1 MDTMNEIGVD
11 EAQEKQRTD
20 GPKAANLKRDED
32 AERPRLNHCR
42 DAAESLR
49 KRFIEAGEQFYY
61 RTAPGE
67 PTKIAF
73 TDHGKRLV
81 TEHDDPSVIQ
91 GMILR
96 AKAKGW
102 TTVRVNGTTEF
113 KTEAWVQ
120 ATIAGLDVDGYTPR
134 GIDLARAEDRR
145 DQRPLRSKTA
155 QQPVDREASHDRTT
169 EDHARK
175 PDKALNPG
183 QQLAVA
189 TLEAILKAR
198 GDSPTMIAAAIE
210 EAKARLQGERVVV
223 GTVVDHG
230 IDHYNHD
237 VRNAKSYF
245 VKVATDG
252 GEREI
257 WGVDLSRAF
266 EQGKVQRGDAVALVQ
281 QAHEP
286 VTVTVP
292 LRDESGASIG
302 TAPQPATRNRWE
314 VIKMDSLGHCEQ
326 HQLKETA
333 RVGTQ
338 EPVVPRYDHTAA
350 RTDRTSTVTRSPAL
364 ERTRGGR

>member
-1 MDTMNEIGVD
+1 MNEIGVD
-11 EAQEKQRTD
+11 ETQATKRTD
-20 GPKAANLKRDED
+20 EPKPSEGNQDEG
-32 AERPRLNHCR
+32 AEQPRLNQRR

-67 PTKIAF
+67 PAKIAF

-91 GMILR
+91 GMVLR

-113 KTEAWVQ
+113 KAEAWVQ
-120 ATIAGLDVDGYTPR
+120 ATIAGLDVEGYTPR

-145 DQRPLRSKTA
+145 DQRPVRGKTVRE
-155 QQPVDREASHDRTT
+155 PVEPQASHERTT
-169 EDHARK
+169 DEHVRK
-175 PDKALNPG
+175 QEQTLSPS
-183 QQLAVA
+183 QQVAVA
-189 TLEAILKAR
+189 TLEAILRAR

-210 EAKARLQGERVVV
+210 EAKSRLQGERVIV

-230 IDHYNHD
+230 LDHYDHHIQ
-237 VRNAKSYF
+237 NAKSYF
-245 VKVATDG
+245 VKVATDR

-257 WGVDLSRAF
+257 WGVNPGRAF
-266 EQGKVQRGDAVALVQ
+266 EQRKVQRGDAVALVQ

-302 TAPQPATRNRWE
+302 GAPQPATRNRWE
-314 VIKMDSLGHCEQ
+314 VIKLNSLGDREQ
-326 HQLKETA
+326 HHLKEAA

-338 EPVVPRYDHTAA
+338 EPVVPRFDHAAA
-350 RTDRTSTVTRSPAL
+350 RTNRTPNVTRSPAL

>member
-1 MDTMNEIGVD
+1 MNEIGLD
-11 EAQEKQRTD
+11 EARETKQ
-20 GPKAANLKRDED
+20 NDEPRPSEGTQGEN
-32 AERPRLNHCR
+32 AEQPRLNQRR
-42 DAAESLR
+42 DAADSLR

-91 GMILR
+91 GMVLR

-120 ATIAGLDVDGYTPR
+120 ATIAGLDVEGYTPR
-134 GIDLARAEDRR
+134 GIDLARAEDRK
-145 DQRPLRSKTA
+145 DQRPVRGKTA
-155 QQPVDREASHDRTT
+155 QQPIKRDASHVRET
-169 EDHARK
+169 EDHVRE
-175 PDKALNPG
+175 PEQTFSPG
-183 QQLAVA
+183 QQVAVA

-198 GDSPTMIAAAIE
+198 GDSPTMIVAAVE

-223 GTVVDHG
+223 GTLVDHG

-237 VRNAKSYF
+237 IQNTKSYF
-245 VKVATDG
+245 VKVATDR

-257 WGVDLSRAF
+257 WGIDLSRAF

-281 QAHEP
+281 QAHER
-286 VTVTVP
+286 VTVRVP
-292 LRDESGASIG
+292 LRDASGASIG
-302 TAPQPATRNRWE
+302 AAPHPATRNRWE
-314 VIKMDSLGHCEQ
+314 VIKLDSIGVREQ
-326 HQLKETA
+326 HQLKEAA
-333 RVGTQ
+333 RVATQ
-338 EPVVPRYDHTAA
+338 EPVVPRFDHTAA
-350 RTDRTSTVTRSPAL
+350 RTDRTPSVPRSPVL

>member
-1 MDTMNEIGVD
+1 MNEIGVD
-11 EAQEKQRTD
+11 EAQEMKQ
-20 GPKAANLKRDED
+20 NDEPRP
-32 AERPRLNHCR
+32 AEGTQDENAEQPRLNQR
-42 DAAESLR
+42 SDAAESLR

-67 PTKIAF
+67 PAKIAF

-81 TEHDDPSVIQ
+81 TVHDDPSVIQ
-91 GMILR
+91 GMVLL

-120 ATIAGLDVDGYTPR
+120 ATIAGLDVQGYTPR

-145 DQRPLRSKTA
+145 DQRPLRSTTA
-155 QQPVDREASHDRTT
+155 QQPVNREASQNRAT

-183 QQLAVA
+183 QQVAVA

-198 GDSPTMIAAAIE
+198 GDSPTMIAAAIA

-230 IDHYNHD
+230 INHYNHD
-237 VRNAKSYF
+237 VQNAKSYF
-245 VKVATDG
+245 VKVVTDH

-257 WGVDLSRAF
+257 WGIDLGRAF

-281 QAHEP
+281 QSHER

-292 LRDESGASIG
+292 LRDASGASIG

-314 VIKMDSLGHCEQ
+314 VIKLDSLGVREQ
-326 HQLKETA
+326 HHLKEAA
-333 RVGTQ
+333 RTSTQ
-338 EPVVPRYDHTAA
+338 EPVVPRFDHTAA
-350 RTDRTSTVTRSPAL
+350 RTDVAQNTTRSPVL

>member
-1 MDTMNEIGVD
+1 MNEIGVG
-11 EAQEKQRTD
+11 EEPATKRTD
-20 GPKAANLKRDED
+20 EPKPAEGIKDEGPDQ
-32 AERPRLNHCR
+32 PRLNQRR

-49 KRFIEAGEQFYY
+49 KRFIEADEQFYY

-67 PTKIAF
+67 PTKLAF
-73 TDHGKRLV
+73 TDHGRRLV

-91 GMILR
+91 GMVLR

-120 ATIAGLDVDGYTPR
+120 ATIAGLDVEGYTPR

-145 DQRPLRSKTA
+145 DHRPVRGKTA
-155 QQPVDREASHDRTT
+155 QPPSDREASYDRTT
-169 EDHARK
+169 DDSVRK
-175 PDKALNPG
+175 EEKTMSPG
-183 QQLAVA
+183 QQVAVA

-198 GDSPTMIAAAIE
+198 GDSPTMITAAIE
-210 EAKARLQGERVVV
+210 EAKTRLQGERVVV

-230 IDHYNHD
+230 LDHYNHD
-237 VRNAKSYF
+237 VQKNNSYF
-245 VKVATDG
+245 VKVATDR

-257 WGVDLSRAF
+257 WGVDLGRVF

-314 VIKMDSLGHCEQ
+314 VIKMDSLGHREQ

-338 EPVVPRYDHTAA
+338 EPVVPRYDHTAP

-364 ERTRGGR
+364 ERTRGVR

>member
-1 MDTMNEIGVD
+1 MNEIGVD
-11 EAQEKQRTD
+11 EAQASKPTD
-20 GPKAANLKRDED
+20 EPKP
-32 AERPRLNHCR
+32 AEGTQGEGAEQPRLNQRR
-42 DAAESLR
+42 DAAEVLR

-73 TDHGKRLV
+73 TDRGKRLV

-91 GMILR
+91 GMVLR

-102 TTVRVNGTTEF
+102 TTVRVNGTPEF

-120 ATIAGLDVDGYTPR
+120 ATIAGLDVEGYTPR

-145 DQRPLRSKTA
+145 DHRPVRGKTA
-155 QQPVDREASHDRTT
+155 QPPSAREASYDRTT
-169 EDHARK
+169 DDSVRK
-175 PDKALNPG
+175 QEKTMSPG
-183 QQLAVA
+183 QQVAVA

-198 GDSPTMIAAAIE
+198 GDSPTMIAVAVK
-210 EAKARLQGERVVV
+210 EAKARFQGERVVV
-223 GTVVDHG
+223 GTVVDYG

-237 VRNAKSYF
+237 IQNTKSYF
-245 VKVATDG
+245 IKVATDR

-257 WGVDLSRAF
+257 WGVDLGRAL

-286 VTVTVP
+286 VAVKVP
-292 LRDESGASIG
+292 VRDSSGTSIG
-302 TAPQPATRNRWE
+302 AGSQPATRNRWD
-314 VIKMDSLGHCEQ
+314 VIKLDSLGVREQ
-326 HQLKETA
+326 HQLKDAA
-333 RVGTQ
+333 RVATQ
-338 EPVVPRYDHTAA
+338 EPVVPRFDHAAA
-350 RTDRTSTVTRSPAL
+350 RTDRTPNVTRSPAL

>member
-1 MDTMNEIGVD
+1 MNEIGVD
-11 EAQEKQRTD
+11 EAPETKRTD
-20 GPKAANLKRDED
+20 EPKPANVNQDEG
-32 AERPRLNHCR
+32 AEQPRLNQHR

-67 PTKIAF
+67 PTKLAF

-91 GMILR
+91 GMVLR

-102 TTVRVNGTTEF
+102 TTVRVNGTPEF

-120 ATIAGLDVDGYTPR
+120 ATIAGLDVEGYTPR

-155 QQPVDREASHDRTT
+155 QHPVDRNASHDRTT
-169 EDHARK
+169 DDHVK
-175 PDKALNPG
+175 NPDKSLSAG
-183 QQLAVA
+183 QQVAVA

-198 GDSPTMIAAAIE
+198 GDSPTMIAAAVE

-223 GTVVDHG
+223 GTVVDYG
-230 IDHYNHD
+230 IDHYDHN
-237 VRNAKSYF
+237 VQNAKSYF
-245 VKVATDG
+245 VKLATDR

-257 WGVDLSRAF
+257 WGIDLGRAF
-266 EQGKVQRGDAVALVQ
+266 EEGKAQRADAVALVQ

-286 VTVTVP
+286 VTVKVP
-292 LRDESGASIG
+292 VRDGSGTPIGVASH
-302 TAPQPATRNRWE
+302 PATRNRWE
-314 VIKMDSLGHCEQ
+314 VIKLNSLGGREQ
-326 HQLKETA
+326 DHLKEAA
-333 RVGTQ
+333 RASTQ
-338 EPVVPRYDHTAA
+338 EPVVPRFDHTAA
-350 RTDRTSTVTRSPAL
+350 RADRTPTITRSPAL

>member
-11 EAQEKQRTD
+11 EAQETKRTD
-20 GPKAANLKRDED
+20 EPKPANVNQDEN
-32 AERPRLNHCR
+32 AEQPRLNQRR

-67 PTKIAF
+67 PTKLAF

-91 GMILR
+91 GMVLL

-102 TTVRVNGTTEF
+102 STVRVNGTPAF

-120 ATIAGLDVDGYTPR
+120 ATIAGLDVEGYTPR

-145 DQRPLRSKTA
+145 DQRTIRAKTA
-155 QQPVDREASHDRTT
+155 QQPVDREASHDRAT
-169 EDHARK
+169 DDRIRK
-175 PDKALNPG
+175 QEQTLSPG
-183 QQLAVA
+183 QQVAMA

-198 GDSPTMIAAAIE
+198 GDSHTMIAAAMKQT
-210 EAKARLQGERVVV
+210 KARLQGERVVV

-230 IDHYNHD
+230 IDHYDHD
-237 VRNAKSYF
+237 IQNTKSYF
-245 VKVATDG
+245 VKVATDR

-257 WGVDLSRAF
+257 WGADLGRAV
-266 EQGKVQRGDAVALVQ
+266 EQGKVQRGDAVALLQ
-281 QAHEP
+281 QARKP
-286 VTVTVP
+286 VTVP
-292 LRDESGASIG
+292 LRDRSGTSIG
-302 TAPQPATRNRWE
+302 AASQPATCNRWE
-314 VIKMDSLGHCEQ
+314 IIKLDSLGDREQ
-326 HQLKETA
+326 HQLNEAA
-333 RVGTQ
+333 RTSTQ
-338 EPVVPRYDHTAA
+338 EPVVPRFDHTAA
-350 RTDRTSTVTRSPAL
+350 RADLTPNATRSPVL

>member
-1 MDTMNEIGVD
+1 MNHMEVH
-11 EAQEKQRTD
+11 EEPEPKRTD
-20 GPKAANLKRDED
+20 TPKSTHRNQAKDGE
-32 AERPRLNHCR
+32 EPSLNQRR

-49 KRFIEAGEQFYY
+49 KRFLEAGEQFYY

-73 TDHGKRLV
+73 TDQGKRLV

-91 GMILR
+91 GMVLR
-96 AKAKGW
+96 AKSKGW
-102 TTVRVNGTTEF
+102 TTVRVNGTAEF

-120 ATIAGLDVDGYTPR
+120 ATIAGLEVEGYTPR
-134 GIDLARAEDRR
+134 GIDLAQREDRQG
-145 DQRPLRSKTA
+145 QRPVRRPASKE
-155 QQPVDREASHDRTT
+155 PGDRVASSQEASESSPRSDQT
-169 EDHARK
+169 
-175 PDKALNPG
+175 LSPG
-183 QQLAVA
+183 QQVAVT
-189 TLEAILKAR
+189 TLEAILRAR
-198 GDSPTMIAAAIE
+198 GDSPTMIAAAVE
-210 EAKARLQGERVVV
+210 EAKARFQGERVIV

-237 VRNAKSYF
+237 VQNAKSYV
-245 VKVATDG
+245 VKVATDR

-266 EQGKVQRGDAVALVQ
+266 EQGKVLRGDAVALVQ

-292 LRDESGASIG
+292 VRDSSGTSIG
-302 TAPQPATRNRWE
+302 AASQPATLNRWE
-314 VIKMDSLGHCEQ
+314 VINLDSLGAREQ
-326 HQLKETA
+326 HQLKEAA

-338 EPVVPRYDHTAA
+338 EPAVPRFDHTAA
-350 RTDRTSTVTRSPAL
+350 RTDRTPNIIRSPAL

>member
-1 MDTMNEIGVD
+1 MNEIAVD
-11 EAQEKQRTD
+11 EAQATKRTD
-20 GPKAANLKRDED
+20 EPKPAQGTQDENAEQQRLKQG
-32 AERPRLNHCR
+32 R

-67 PTKIAF
+67 PAKIAF
-73 TDHGKRLV
+73 TDQGRRLV
-81 TEHDDPSVIQ
+81 TEHHDPSVIQ

-102 TTVRVNGTTEF
+102 TSVRVNGTTEF

-120 ATIAGLDVDGYTPR
+120 ATIAGLDVEGYTPR

-145 DQRPLRSKTA
+145 DQRPVRGKTA
-155 QQPVDREASHDRTT
+155 QPPVDREASHDRTT
-169 EDHARK
+169 DDRFRK
-175 PDKALNPG
+175 PETTLSAG
-183 QQLAVA
+183 QQVAVA

-198 GDSPTMIAAAIE
+198 GDSPTMIAAAVE

-237 VRNAKSYF
+237 VQNTKSYF
-245 VKVATDG
+245 VKVATDR
-252 GEREI
+252 GEQEI
-257 WGVDLSRAF
+257 WGVDLGRAC

-281 QAHEP
+281 QAYEP
-286 VTVTVP
+286 VNVKDP
-292 LRDESGASIG
+292 LRDGSGASNR
-302 TAPQPATRNRWE
+302 TSSHPTTRNRWE
-314 VIKMDSLGHCEQ
+314 VIKLDSLGVREQ

-333 RVGTQ
+333 RAGTQ
-338 EPVVPRYDHTAA
+338 EPVVPRFDHTAA
-350 RTDRTSTVTRSPAL
+350 RADRTPNVTRNPAL

>member
-1 MDTMNEIGVD
+1 MNEIGVD
-11 EAQEKQRTD
+11 EQQATKQTNEPKPAEGSQDENTD
-20 GPKAANLKRDED
+20 Q
-32 AERPRLNHCR
+32 PRLNQRR

-67 PTKIAF
+67 PSKIAF

-91 GMILR
+91 GMVLR

-102 TTVRVNGTTEF
+102 TTVRVNGTPEF

-120 ATIAGLDVDGYTPR
+120 ATIAGLDVEGYTPR
-134 GIDLARAEDRR
+134 GIDLARAQDRR
-145 DQRPLRSKTA
+145 DHRPVPGKSA
-155 QQPVDREASHDRTT
+155 QQPIDRGASHNRTT
-169 EDHARK
+169 DDPIRK
-175 PDKALNPG
+175 PEQSMSSG
-183 QQLAVA
+183 QQVAVA

-198 GDSPTMIAAAIE
+198 GDSPTMITAAVE
-210 EAKARLQGERVVV
+210 EAKARLQGERAVV

-237 VRNAKSYF
+237 VQNTKSYF
-245 VKVATDG
+245 VKLATDR

-257 WGVDLSRAF
+257 WGIDLGREF
-266 EQGKVQRGDAVALVQ
+266 EQRKVQRGDAVALVQ
-281 QAHEP
+281 QVHEP
-286 VTVTVP
+286 VTVPV
-292 LRDESGASIG
+292 RGSSGASVG

-314 VIKMDSLGHCEQ
+314 VIKLDTLGVREQ
-326 HQLKETA
+326 HQLKEAAHTST
-333 RVGTQ
+333 R
-338 EPVVPRYDHTAA
+338 EPVVPRFDHTAA
-350 RTDRTSTVTRSPAL
+350 RADRTPNATRSPVL

>member
-1 MDTMNEIGVD
+1 MNEIGVD
-11 EAQEKQRTD
+11 EAQASKRTD
-20 GPKAANLKRDED
+20 EPKPAQGTQSEG
-32 AERPRLNHCR
+32 AEQPRLNQRH
-42 DAAESLR
+42 DAAEFLR

-91 GMILR
+91 GMVLR
-96 AKAKGW
+96 AKGKGW
-102 TTVRVNGTTEF
+102 TTVRVNGTAEF

-120 ATIAGLDVDGYTPR
+120 ATIAGLDVEGNTPR
-134 GIDLARAEDRR
+134 GIDLARAEDRK
-145 DQRPLRSKTA
+145 DHRPVRGKTA
-155 QQPVDREASHDRTT
+155 QPRKDREASYDRTT
-169 EDHARK
+169 DDPVRRPEQTIS
-175 PDKALNPG
+175 PG
-183 QQLAVA
+183 QQVAVA

-198 GDSPTMIAAAIE
+198 GDSPAMIAAAVE

-223 GTVVDHG
+223 GTVVDYG

-237 VRNAKSYF
+237 VQNTKSYV
-245 VKVATDG
+245 VKMATDR

-257 WGVDLSRAF
+257 WGIDLARAF
-266 EQGKVQRGDAVALVQ
+266 EQGKVQKGDAVALVQ

-292 LRDESGASIG
+292 QRDEFGAPID

-314 VIKMDSLGHCEQ
+314 VIKLDSLGVREQ
-326 HQLKETA
+326 HQLNEAA

-338 EPVVPRYDHTAA
+338 EPVVQRFDHTAA
-350 RTDRTSTVTRSPAL
+350 RADRTPNITRSPAL

>member
-1 MDTMNEIGVD
+1 MNEIGVD
-11 EAQEKQRTD
+11 ESQETKRTD
-20 GPKAANLKRDED
+20 EPKP
-32 AERPRLNHCR
+32 AEGTQCENAEQPRLNQRR
-42 DAAESLR
+42 DAADSLR

-91 GMILR
+91 GMVLR
-96 AKAKGW
+96 SKAKGW

-120 ATIAGLDVDGYTPR
+120 ATIAGLDVEGYTPR

-155 QQPVDREASHDRTT
+155 QHPVDREASHDRATDEHVKT
-169 EDHARK
+169 
-175 PDKALNPG
+175 PDKTLNPSR
-183 QQLAVA
+183 QIAVA

-198 GDSPTMIAAAIE
+198 GDSPTMIAAAVE

-230 IDHYNHD
+230 IDHYDHN
-237 VRNAKSYF
+237 VQNAKSYF
-245 VKVATDG
+245 VKLATDR

-257 WGVDLSRAF
+257 WGIDLGRAF
-266 EQGKVQRGDAVALVQ
+266 EEGKAQRADAVALVQ

-286 VTVTVP
+286 VTVKVP
-292 LRDESGASIG
+292 VRDGSGTSIG
-302 TAPQPATRNRWE
+302 ATSQQATRNRWE
-314 VIKMDSLGHCEQ
+314 VIKLDSLGVREQ
-326 HQLKETA
+326 DHLKEAA
-333 RVGTQ
+333 RASTQ
-338 EPVVPRYDHTAA
+338 EPVVPRFDPIAA
-350 RTDRTSTVTRSPAL
+350 RTDRTPTIPRSPAL

>member
-1 MDTMNEIGVD
+1 MNHIEIH
-11 EAQEKQRTD
+11 EEPESKRTD
-20 GPKAANLKRDED
+20 TPKSTHRNQTED
-32 AERPRLNHCR
+32 GEEPSLNQRR

-49 KRFIEAGEQFYY
+49 KRFLEAGEQFYY

-73 TDHGKRLV
+73 TDQGKRLV

-91 GMILR
+91 GMVLR
-96 AKAKGW
+96 AKSKGW
-102 TTVRVNGTTEF
+102 TTVRVNGTAEF

-120 ATIAGLDVDGYTPR
+120 ATIAGLEVEGYTPR
-134 GIDLARAEDRR
+134 GIDLAQREDRR
-145 DQRPLRSKTA
+145 EQHPVRRPASKE
-155 QQPVDREASHDRTT
+155 PGDRVASSQEASDSSQRS
-169 EDHARK
+169 
-175 PDKALNPG
+175 DKRMSDGQRVAL
-183 QQLAVA
+183 A
-189 TLEAILKAR
+189 TLETILRAR
-198 GDSPTMIAAAIE
+198 GDSPTMIAAAVE
-210 EAKARLQGERVVV
+210 EAKARLQGERVIV

-237 VRNAKSYF
+237 VQNAKSYV
-245 VKVATDG
+245 VKVATDR

-266 EQGKVQRGDAVALVQ
+266 DQGQVQRGDAVAFVQ

-292 LRDESGASIG
+292 VRDRSGTSIG
-302 TAPQPATRNRWE
+302 AASQPATRNRWE
-314 VIKMDSLGHCEQ
+314 VIKLDSLGAREQ
-326 HQLKETA
+326 HHLKEAA

-338 EPVVPRYDHTAA
+338 EPVVPRFDHTAA
-350 RTDRTSTVTRSPAL
+350 RTDRTPNLTRSPAL